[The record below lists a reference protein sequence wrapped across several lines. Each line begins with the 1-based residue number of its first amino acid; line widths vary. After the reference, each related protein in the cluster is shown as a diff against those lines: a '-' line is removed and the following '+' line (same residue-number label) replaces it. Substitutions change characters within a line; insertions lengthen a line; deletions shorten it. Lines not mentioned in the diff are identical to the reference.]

1 MPHMRGARHWAR
13 RAREFSYYLGLLPPG
28 RRLWRYLPRF
38 FRDARSYRDAVRHG
52 TSFPFAWSD
61 VQPML
66 ADFAAPA
73 GSAGGQY
80 FHQDL
85 WAARR
90 IHAARPRS
98 HVDIGSRVDGFV
110 AHVLTFMPVTVLDI
124 RPLESDVR
132 GLTFV
137 QGDVCRLCAF
147 ASEQGAPEAYYQDG
161 AMDGSRPGVFYVNL
175 RDTSLI
181 AKYSMR
187 TLAYHEGI
195 PGHHFQV
202 SIAQELQGVPFFRKV
217 IPFTAYIEGWALY
230 AERLAFELGFERD
243 PLDNLGR
250 LRDEMMRAARL
261 VVDTGIHAKRWT
273 REQAVAYMIDK
284 TGFDE
289 ASVVTEIERYFVDP
303 GQALA
308 YKIGMLKILALREKA
323 KLSLGAKFDLAQFH
337 NQVLTHGALP
347 LVVLE
352 RVIDGWI
359 ATQQAGG

>member
-1 MPHMRGARHWAR
+1 MPHMRGVRHWAR

-147 ASEQGAPEAYYQDG
+147 ASDSVESLSCLHAVEHIGLGRYGDPIAPDG
-161 AMDGSRPGVFYVNL
+161 WLAGLRECSRVLAPGGRFYLGTPVG
-175 RDTSLI
+175 R
-181 AKYSMR
+181 
-187 TLAYHEGI
+187 
-195 PGHHFQV
+195 
-202 SIAQELQGVPFFRKV
+202 
-217 IPFTAYIEGWALY
+217 
-230 AERLAFELGFERD
+230 ERLHF
-243 PLDNLGR
+243 NSGR
-250 LRDEMMRAARL
+250 VFSPVTIIAAL
-261 VVDTGIHAKRWT
+261 
-273 REQAVAYMIDK
+273 
-284 TGFDE
+284 
-289 ASVVTEIERYFVDP
+289 
-303 GQALA
+303 QAL
-308 YKIGMLKILALREKA
+308 
-323 KLSLGAKFDLAQFH
+323 H
-337 NQVLTHGALP
+337 
-347 LVVLE
+347 LVSFSAVN
-352 RVIDGWI
+352 D
-359 ATQQAGG
+359 AGHLVEPADPAAFTSAEYSCGLFEFTKP